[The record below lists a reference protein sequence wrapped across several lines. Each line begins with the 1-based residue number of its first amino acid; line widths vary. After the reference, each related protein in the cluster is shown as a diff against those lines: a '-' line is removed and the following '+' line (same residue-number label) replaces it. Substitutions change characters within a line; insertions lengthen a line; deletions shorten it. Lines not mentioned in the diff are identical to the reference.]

1 MLVVI
6 AHGDPR
12 SGLDP
17 PPARAELAE
26 QRLEQT
32 GLPRAIRSDDR
43 HPLPGG
49 HRKARDREPPARA
62 FPRWPGVHELETIAL
77 KDQLARAGGL
87 QPDADLLV
95 VGGRRQAFQPV
106 ELCLATARLARALPG
121 FVAADAL
128 LRAPGVILLRL
139 IPLLPPGPPLS
150 GQPEGRPAG
159 L

>member
-49 HRKARDREPPARA
+49 HRKVREHETPARA
-62 FPRWPGVHELETIAL
+62 LPRWPGVYELETIPL
-77 KDQLARAGGL
+77 KDQRATGPGL
-87 QPDADLLV
+87 HPCPGLLG
-95 VGGRRQAFQPV
+95 VGRKTHAVRS
-106 ELCLATARLARALPG
+106 
-121 FVAADAL
+121 VA
-128 LRAPGVILLRL
+128 
-139 IPLLPPGPPLS
+139 
-150 GQPEGRPAG
+150 
-159 L
+159 

>member
-17 PPARAELAE
+17 PPARAEFAE

-49 HRKARDREPPARA
+49 HRKARDRAPPARA
-62 FPRWPGVHELETIAL
+62 FPRWPGVHELETIEL
-77 KDQLARAGGL
+77 KYQRARAGGL
-87 QPDADLLV
+87 QPTTDLLV
-95 VGGRRQAFQPV
+95 GGGGRSA
-106 ELCLATARLARALPG
+106 
-121 FVAADAL
+121 
-128 LRAPGVILLRL
+128 
-139 IPLLPPGPPLS
+139 
-150 GQPEGRPAG
+150 
-159 L
+159 